1 MHGLLGWISL
11 DPMPQGSGTGGNCE
25 DTGSELLCAVF
36 GIGYLILQL
45 VIPLLIA
52 LFAFK
57 SYKHLIFRVLTIVF
71 DWTVFLVFHFLLKG
85 LLRARYRIKHFFTDV
100 REHIEEYVPWRF
112 CTCALLLA
120 WGTVIADAVE
130 GVCRYWS
137 QVHLRRHHT
146 KYGHYRR
153 MAPPEYERNSVEE

>member
-1 MHGLLGWISL
+1 MGWISL

-57 SYKHLIFRVLTIVF
+57 SYKNLIFRLLTIVF

-100 REHIEEYVPWRF
+100 RDHIEEYVPWRF
-112 CTCALLLA
+112 L
-120 WGTVIADAVE
+120 
-130 GVCRYWS
+130 VCNAFCFGGFWHCVR
-137 QVHLRRHHT
+137 
-146 KYGHYRR
+146 
-153 MAPPEYERNSVEE
+153 